1 MNWKIEENET
11 HALNDVD
18 TAHPLVRYEAN
29 ALDTRPTEE
38 VLGSSRGW
46 TLDFAALIGLPSSF
60 LAVLASSSLVHAVL
74 TTLLLTSVAAGL
86 GRVMPWML
94 TRHFRKTPIAL
105 IAMASGLGMALMT
118 ALPTLLQ
125 PHHNLD
131 ATGVAATT
139 SFTITSIFTA
149 SYIASRALKIRLG
162 PVRFAMPAVFL
173 LGATA
178 GWSLVLFA
186 IHLQQLL
193 H

>member
-86 GRVMPWML
+86 G
-94 TRHFRKTPIAL
+94 
-105 IAMASGLGMALMT
+105 MALMT